1 MVHDKDV
8 EGKKPFP
15 HDLTLYWLGR
25 KARTVNLS

>member
-15 HDLTLYWLGR
+15 HDLTLYWLGSE
-25 KARTVNLS
+25 ASSVTLS